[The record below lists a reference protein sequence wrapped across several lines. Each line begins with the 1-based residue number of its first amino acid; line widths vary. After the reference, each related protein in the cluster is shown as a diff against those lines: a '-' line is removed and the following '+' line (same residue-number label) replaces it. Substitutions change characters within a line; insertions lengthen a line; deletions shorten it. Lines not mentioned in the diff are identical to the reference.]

1 MKTASLL
8 PRIAA
13 LGSLLL
19 LASCATEPTVVTQT
33 TTTMETTAVTR
44 GHRVIAPA
52 TTVVYP
58 SEVRSVSYPSTVR
71 TVTYPSTVRTVAYH
85 Y

>member
-1 MKTASLL
+1 MKTVPLIA
-8 PRIAA
+8 RVAA

-44 GHRVIAPA
+44 GRHVVAPA

-58 SEVRSVSYPSTVR
+58 SEVRSVTV
-71 TVTYPSTVRTVAYH
+71 PSTVRTVAYH

>member
-1 MKTASLL
+1 MKIASFTA
-8 PRIAA
+8 PVAA
-13 LGSLLL
+13 IGSLFL

-44 GHRVIAPA
+44 GHHVVAPA

-71 TVTYPSTVRTVAYH
+71 TVAYH